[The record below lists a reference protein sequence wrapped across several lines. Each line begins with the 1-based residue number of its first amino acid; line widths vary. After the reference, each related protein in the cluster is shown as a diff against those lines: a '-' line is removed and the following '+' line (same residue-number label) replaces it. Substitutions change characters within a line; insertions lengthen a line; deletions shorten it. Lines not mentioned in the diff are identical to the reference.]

1 MNYQNSTF
9 KNERVELSGSHF
21 HGCRFENCSMVYR
34 GDRPPTFEDNEFYDS
49 VFVFTDAAVRTM
61 YFLSNMCRAGQ
72 GGEEVVEKT
81 FEDIRLGNFHGHEV
95 ATEIPH
101 TADHSLR

>member
-1 MNYQNSTF
+1 MHYQGSTF
-9 KNERVELSGSHF
+9 RNERVELSGTHF
-21 HGCRFENCSMVYR
+21 HGCRFENCELVYR
-34 GDRPPTFEDNEFYDS
+34 GDRPPTFEDNEFIDS

-61 YFLSNMCRAGQ
+61 YFLSNMCHAGK

-81 FEDIRLGNFHGHEV
+81 FADIRAGRIHGHAV
-95 ATEIPH
+95 ATEPPS